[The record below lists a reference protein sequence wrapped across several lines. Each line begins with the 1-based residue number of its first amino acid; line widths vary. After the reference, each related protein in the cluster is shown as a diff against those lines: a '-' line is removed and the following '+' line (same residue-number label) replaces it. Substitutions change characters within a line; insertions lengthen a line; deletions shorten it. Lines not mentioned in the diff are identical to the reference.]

1 MTERSELAVHVVR
14 PGGGTTRIGPIP
26 DRGAAE
32 DIVASLTSFST
43 RPERQGVSCAIAVY
57 DPGQEHL
64 PLVPAEPAC
73 IAALLDHPDQGFDAP
88 FPSLWDRLV
97 AQHGLRTADRVWK
110 AAMDLGHTGD
120 GVTAPSAPQD
130 SADAR
135 FDSGLR
141 LALSALVHGDQDIDT
156 AVRDIRRMAADW
168 AAGRT

>member
-1 MTERSELAVHVVR
+1 MTEGSELAVHVVR

-26 DRGAAE
+26 DRNVAE
-32 DIVASLTSFST
+32 DIVASFTSFST

-64 PLVPAEPAC
+64 PLVPAEPAR
-73 IAALLDHPDQGFDAP
+73 IAALVDHPDQGFDAP

-110 AAMDLGHTGD
+110 AAMDLGRTGE
-120 GVTAPSAPQD
+120 GMATPSAPQD

-141 LALSALVHGDQDIDT
+141 LALSALVCGDQDIDT
-156 AVRDIRRMAADW
+156 TVRDIRRTAADW